1 MTESIAAGHAPA
13 LAWTCG
19 RCEVTASWMAGTA
32 APELP
37 QGWIADAEQFFCLN
51 CRRERAAEEAEV
63 PEDAPAAE
71 RSKLRARARVEFE
84 ILRDPDRPDNKIA
97 KACRT
102 SPIAIRKA
110 RQRIGVPAPPPR

>member
-1 MTESIAAGHAPA
+1 MTESTTAEHTPA
-13 LAWTCG
+13 LDWTCG
-19 RCEVTASWMAGTA
+19 RCEVTASWMAGTT
-32 APELP
+32 APDLP
-37 QGWIADAEQFFCLN
+37 GGWAVDGSEFFCLN
-51 CRRERAAEEAEV
+51 CRRERAAESVEI
-63 PEDAPAAE
+63 PEDTPAAE
-71 RSKLRARARVEFE
+71 RSKMRARAKVEFE